1 MRVVEKEAKLGGA
14 KLRHEKEGEVSRDEA
29 LSKADKAGFWAMD
42 EDVGRGKARTAMR
55 ARGVVT
61 CAGSEAIGIVR
72 MKSVTHD

>member
-29 LSKADKAGFWAMD
+29 LSKVDKAGFWAMD

-55 ARGVVT
+55 A
-61 CAGSEAIGIVR
+61 
-72 MKSVTHD
+72 